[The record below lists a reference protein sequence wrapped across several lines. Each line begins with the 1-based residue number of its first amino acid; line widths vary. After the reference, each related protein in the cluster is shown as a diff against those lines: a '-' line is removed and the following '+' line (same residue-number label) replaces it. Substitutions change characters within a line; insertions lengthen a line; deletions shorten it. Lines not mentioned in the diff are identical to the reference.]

1 MPLRWD
7 SQLPC
12 CCESA
17 SILCMIDDDRCLC
30 KPMQPA
36 WHCWHRAPFTRC
48 THDSARARL
57 KGDEATARKRRTGQ
71 GLRRVNCESFLE
83 GHGTLCAQPPCHL
96 QDQYAAC
103 SDGKKPLDPFG
114 AKSVA
119 NHVRGC
125 KRPRKWGWVPTAV
138 VRAKGLMRI
147 RLSSLLPCPQ
157 DFLCRHCFSRLQ
169 ARTVMARQFEE

>member
-1 MPLRWD
+1 M
-7 SQLPC
+7 
-12 CCESA
+12 
-17 SILCMIDDDRCLC
+17 MIDACANLC
-30 KPMQPA
+30 SLLGTAGTEHPSHGAPMTPLGQ
-36 WHCWHRAPFTRC
+36 
-48 THDSARARL
+48 DS

-71 GLRRVNCESFLE
+71 SLRRVNCESFLE

-119 NHVRGC
+119 NHVSGC